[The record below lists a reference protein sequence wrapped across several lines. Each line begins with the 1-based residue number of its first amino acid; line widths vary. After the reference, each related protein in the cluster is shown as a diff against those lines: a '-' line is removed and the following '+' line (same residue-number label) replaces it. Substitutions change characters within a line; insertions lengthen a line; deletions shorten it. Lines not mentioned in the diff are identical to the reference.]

1 MAEQTV
7 LVTGGTGAI
16 GSEISEQLA
25 QQGHRVFANCHP
37 ADAERSAAVME
48 SLQNKDLDV
57 ILSIFDVTDFD
68 ACGTAISGMATEYG
82 SLDIVVNAA
91 GITRDAQ
98 LAKMT
103 PEDWDA
109 VLRTNLD
116 SVYNVTRHCVP
127 EMIAQGYGRI
137 INISSVNGER
147 GQFGQTNYSAA
158 KAGMHGFTMALAR
171 EVARHGITVNS
182 VSPGYIESPMI
193 MAVPEKVR
201 EKIVADIPVGRFGVP
216 ADIARTVCFLA
227 DREAGFITGSN
238 VSVNGGFHIGS

>member
-1 MAEQTV
+1 MTKLVA

-16 GSEISEQLA
+16 GSEISRQLA
-25 QQGHRVFANCHP
+25 EHGYRVIANCHA
-37 ADAERSAAVME
+37 ADAERSAGVIE
-48 SLQNKDLDV
+48 DLQNDGKDVSLEV
-57 ILSIFDVTDFD
+57 FDVTDFD
-68 ACGTAISGMATEYG
+68 ACETAISRIAKEYG

-98 LAKMT
+98 LADLAL
-103 PEDWDA
+103 EDWNA

-116 SVYNVTRHCVP
+116 SVFNVTRHCVP
-127 EMIAQGYGRI
+127 SMVARGYGRI

-193 MAVPEKVR
+193 TAVPEKVR
-201 EKIVADIPVGRFGVP
+201 EKIVAEIPVGRFGVP

-227 DREAGFITGSN
+227 DKEGRFITGTS
-238 VSVNGGFHIGS
+238 VSVNGGFHIS

>member
-1 MAEQTV
+1 MTKLVA

-16 GSEISEQLA
+16 GSEISRQLA
-25 QQGHRVFANCHP
+25 EHGYRVIANCHA
-37 ADAERSAAVME
+37 ADAERSADVIE
-48 SLQNKDLDV
+48 DLQNDGKDVSLEV
-57 ILSIFDVTDFD
+57 FDVTDFD
-68 ACGTAISGMATEYG
+68 ACEAAISRIAKEYG

-98 LAKMT
+98 LTKLA
-103 PEDWDA
+103 PEDWNA

-116 SVYNVTRHCVP
+116 SVFNVTRHCVP
-127 EMIAQGYGRI
+127 SMVARGYGRI

-193 MAVPEKVR
+193 TAVPEKVR
-201 EKIVADIPVGRFGVP
+201 EKIVAEIPVGRFGVP

-227 DREAGFITGSN
+227 DKEGRFITGTS
-238 VSVNGGFHIGS
+238 VSVNGGFHIS